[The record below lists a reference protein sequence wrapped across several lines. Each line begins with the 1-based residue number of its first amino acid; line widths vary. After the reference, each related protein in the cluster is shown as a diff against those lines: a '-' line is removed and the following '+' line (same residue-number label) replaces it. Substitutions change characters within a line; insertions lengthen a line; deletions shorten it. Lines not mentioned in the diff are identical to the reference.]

1 MNSKQLENYG
11 ISPPL
16 TIHQFLI
23 PLNFQS
29 PWGKLKSYSVFSHSK
44 TGNKLFNNTV
54 YNSRPNNSIQLNMN
68 INKVQRTCS

>member
-16 TIHQFLI
+16 KIHQFLI

-29 PWGKLKSYSVFSHSK
+29 PWGKSKSYSVFFH
-44 TGNKLFNNTV
+44 TVKLEISYLTILFI
-54 YNSRPNNSIQLNMN
+54 IQDQITQSNL
-68 INKVQRTCS
+68 T